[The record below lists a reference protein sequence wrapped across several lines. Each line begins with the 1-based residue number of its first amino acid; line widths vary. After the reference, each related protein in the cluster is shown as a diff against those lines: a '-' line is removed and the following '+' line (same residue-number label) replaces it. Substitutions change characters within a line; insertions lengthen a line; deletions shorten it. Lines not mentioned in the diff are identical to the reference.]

1 MSQGSFYVFDL
12 IYSGSMECLLT
23 DILLLDAT
31 LTWGKKYG
39 LLKVNN
45 S

>member
-1 MSQGSFYVFDL
+1 MKTSCLASKMSQGSFYVFDL

-31 LTWGKKYG
+31 LT
-39 LLKVNN
+39 
-45 S
+45 